1 MAFRQDDDDKDD
13 SPRFYHS
20 LANGQGLLHPSAAMD
35 IALRRQRLVED
46 SDDHDDAS
54 HDGDPGHGHD
64 AAVQQGRT
72 LLPFPFAQAV
82 TLSTRSASLFL
93 RLGTSIGGYTF
104 HASKAATLS
113 GFDLGRVVVEGIL
126 SRAGKDLLATNST
139 EFGRA
144 ETENLLE
151 RGLAT
156 IHRTITGAAFL
167 TATSFQLVETTASS
181 VHEVTQLLLS
191 FADQLLGSTESSRA
205 IASIFTLIRREFQ
218 NPATGAEGERVGII
232 DLFLGLCGMAY
243 LQRWCGD
250 LIEEENRKLEVEEV
264 VWDVVVATGGER
276 YALHQDSLYGVHNGN
291 YTRPADETLPPDHG
305 GADMMSM
312 IQNHSAQQSS
322 DSDEDL
328 PEIHLKQQI
337 LRSLPD
343 DAKVSIMT
351 ETTTS
356 KIITVDIQGA
366 SPPPLSPP
374 PGAKLLEHGPSR
386 PRRSSERRQDGS
398 VADGSSYRFVYRVD
412 RNTFC
417 ATDFRRNEGATDFCR
432 NEGELEPAL
441 DEEPVGFVEQ
451 LRESSSDGDDS
462 TDDEQELRPPVPP
475 KSPAT
480 LVDAASRIPQ
490 PTSPAVPMATPS
502 RTSQLPV
509 SKPSP
514 ESANQKRQRTPLK
527 ASSSSIGAE
536 PTPSKPPMKRP
547 RAEQAAKSTD
557 HKKGGFRTALKKGPG
572 PALSNLL
579 RKESSDNEGL
589 PRTSFRRARTA
600 PASSATPGYSTFTQ
614 AKPLQQRQPRQQQQP
629 PQQQPPQQQSHVAVP
644 GRLPSMIPRRE
655 APPPPNK
662 AAGSSGKVLARQNM
676 VPPEAIPRSLS
687 RTSYVAVHER
697 KRDSLV
703 SQSDTFSIHTIDS
716 SRPISPTL
724 LRGDLSGS
732 MASASGRSHGAGRP
746 SMSKSR
752 SDRDISDHNPFVGSP
767 SSPGKHHRR
776 VRSQNPSIYTLKTS
790 DSQTS
795 LVLSSYFTRS
805 AYGDTD
811 ALNGLR
817 RTGMVQGMFPRGHL
831 LRNITRYMLFSSAS
845 YGSSFL
851 KVMGIS
857 KKMSLLQVLDDD
869 THHELT
875 SYAHHTESEANSIL
889 LSSFVDPQGG
899 SDSTGAT
906 NTGVPLVHYISIDKE
921 AKAVVLAC
929 RGTLGFEDVLA
940 DMTCDYDDLL
950 WRGRHYKVHKG
961 IHASAR
967 RLLYGGDGRVLAT
980 LKAAL
985 EEYPEYGLVLCG
997 HSLGGGVTALLGVM
1011 LSEPAATGACFVTS
1025 GASSAPAA
1033 LPSSSSS
1040 SSSSTPATSGGPG
1053 SSERTTR
1060 ELRLPAGRPIHVFA
1074 YGPPGTMSASL
1085 RKATRGLI
1093 TSVVQG
1099 NDLVPH
1105 LSLGVLHDLQAV
1117 ALAIKNDNIDAKMEL
1132 RQRLWAAFQ
1141 DGLARSWYHNSVDD
1155 DDGPGSGS
1163 SSSGGG
1169 GGGGGCSNTGGGGGG
1184 NEGGGPAG
1192 PRNPDKKQ
1200 SGEDGG
1206 DDTWAFAALKTLRAN
1221 MMSTKLLPPGEVL
1234 TIETTRV
1241 MRRDAFIRAP
1251 GGGGVAG
1258 GAAAAAAGAHQGSAS
1273 GRPPAGAEAEAAAAA
1288 GFYLGRPARR
1298 VVLKYVRDVETRFRE
1313 VRFAGTMLTDH
1324 SPGRYEDALKL
1335 LQQGVMPL

>member
-1 MAFRQDDDDKDD
+1 
-13 SPRFYHS
+13 
-20 LANGQGLLHPSAAMD
+20 
-35 IALRRQRLVED
+35 
-46 SDDHDDAS
+46 
-54 HDGDPGHGHD
+54 
-64 AAVQQGRT
+64 
-72 LLPFPFAQAV
+72 
-82 TLSTRSASLFL
+82 
-93 RLGTSIGGYTF
+93 
-104 HASKAATLS
+104 
-113 GFDLGRVVVEGIL
+113 
-126 SRAGKDLLATNST
+126 
-139 EFGRA
+139 
-144 ETENLLE
+144 
-151 RGLAT
+151 
-156 IHRTITGAAFL
+156 
-167 TATSFQLVETTASS
+167 
-181 VHEVTQLLLS
+181 
-191 FADQLLGSTESSRA
+191 
-205 IASIFTLIRREFQ
+205 
-218 NPATGAEGERVGII
+218 
-232 DLFLGLCGMAY
+232 
-243 LQRWCGD
+243 
-250 LIEEENRKLEVEEV
+250 
-264 VWDVVVATGGER
+264 
-276 YALHQDSLYGVHNGN
+276 
-291 YTRPADETLPPDHG
+291 
-305 GADMMSM
+305 MMSM

>member
-1 MAFRQDDDDKDD
+1 MASRQDDDDDD
-13 SPRFYHS
+13 DGSPRFYRS
-20 LANGQGLLHPSAAMD
+20 LADGQGLLHPSAAMD
-35 IALRRQRLVED
+35 IALGRQRLAED

-64 AAVQQGRT
+64 AAAQQGRT

-104 HASKAATLS
+104 HAGKAATLS

-243 LQRWCGD
+243 LQRWCSD
-250 LIEEENRKLEVEEV
+250 LVEEENRKLEVEEV

-291 YTRPADETLPPDHG
+291 YTRPADETVPLDHG

-322 DSDEDL
+322 DSDQDL

-386 PRRSSERRQDGS
+386 PRRSSERRQGGS

-412 RNTFC
+412 RNTF
-417 ATDFRRNEGATDFCR
+417 RATDFCR
-432 NEGELEPAL
+432 NEGELQPAL

-480 LVDAASRIPQ
+480 LVDASRIPQ

-527 ASSSSIGAE
+527 PSSPSIGAE

-579 RKESSDNEGL
+579 RKEASDNEGL

-600 PASSATPGYSTFTQ
+600 PASPVAPGYSTFTQ
-614 AKPLQQRQPRQQQQP
+614 AKPRQQQQP
-629 PQQQPPQQQSHVAVP
+629 PQQQSQVAVP

-662 AAGSSGKVLARQNM
+662 AASSAGKALARQNM

-724 LRGDLSGS
+724 LRGDLSGP
-732 MASASGRSHGAGRP
+732 MASASGRSHGAGGP

-752 SDRDISDHNPFVGSP
+752 SDKDISDHNPFMGSP

-985 EEYPEYGLVLCG
+985 EEYPDYGLVLCG

-1011 LSEPAATGACFVTS
+1011 LSEPAVTGACFVTS

-1040 SSSSTPATSGGPG
+1040 SSSSSSTPATSGGPA

-1155 DDGPGSGS
+1155 NDGPGSGS

-1169 GGGGGCSNTGGGGGG
+1169 GGGGNMGGGGG
-1184 NEGGGPAG
+1184 NDGDGPAG
-1192 PRNPDKKQ
+1192 PRHLGKKQ
-1200 SGEDGG
+1200 GGEDGG
-1206 DDTWAFAALKTLRAN
+1206 DDKWAFAALKTLRAN

-1241 MRRDAFIRAP
+1241 MRRDAFIRPP
-1251 GGGGVAG
+1251 GGGGGGA
-1258 GAAAAAAGAHQGSAS
+1258 GAAAAAAGAHQGGAS

-1288 GFYLGRPARR
+1288 GFYSGRPARR

-1324 SPGRYEDALKL
+1324 SPGRYEDALKS

>member
-1 MAFRQDDDDKDD
+1 MASRQGDDDDD
-13 SPRFYHS
+13 SPRFYRS
-20 LANGQGLLHPSAAMD
+20 VADGQGLLHPSAAMD

-46 SDDHDDAS
+46 SDDHDGAS
-54 HDGDPGHGHD
+54 HDGDPGHDHD

-93 RLGTSIGGYTF
+93 RVGTSIGGYTF

-156 IHRTITGAAFL
+156 IHSTITGAAFL

-243 LQRWCGD
+243 LQRWCSD
-250 LIEEENRKLEVEEV
+250 LIEEENRRLEVEEV
-264 VWDVVVATGGER
+264 VWDVVIATGGER

-291 YTRPADETLPPDHG
+291 YTRPADEALPLDHG

-312 IQNHSAQQSS
+312 IQNHSTQQSS
-322 DSDEDL
+322 DSDDDL

-337 LRSLPD
+337 LRSLPEE
-343 DAKVSIMT
+343 AKVSIMT

-366 SPPPLSPP
+366 SPPPLSLP

-412 RNTFC
+412 RNTFR
-417 ATDFRRNEGATDFCR
+417 ATDFRRNES
-432 NEGELEPAL
+432 ELQPAP
-441 DEEPVGFVEQ
+441 DEEPAGFVEQ
-451 LRESSSDGDDS
+451 LRESSSDEDDI
-462 TDDEQELRPPVPP
+462 TDDDQDLAPPVPP

-480 LVDAASRIPQ
+480 LADASRIPQ
-490 PTSPAVPMATPS
+490 PTSPAVPMATRS
-502 RTSQLPV
+502 RSSQPPA
-509 SKPSP
+509 SRPSP

-527 ASSSSIGAE
+527 PSNSTMGAE
-536 PTPSKPPMKRP
+536 STASKPPMKRS
-547 RAEQAAKSTD
+547 RTEQAAKPTD
-557 HKKGGFRTALKKGPG
+557 HKKSGFRAALKQGPG

-589 PRTSFRRARTA
+589 PLTSFRRARTA
-600 PASSATPGYSTFTQ
+600 PASPVAPGSGTFTQ
-614 AKPLQQRQPRQQQQP
+614 AKPPQQQQP
-629 PQQQPPQQQSHVAVP
+629 PQQQPHVAVP

-655 APPPPNK
+655 APPPPNRTASSPGK
-662 AAGSSGKVLARQNM
+662 AMARQNM

-703 SQSDTFSIHTIDS
+703 SHSDTYSIHTIDS

-724 LRGDLSGS
+724 LRGDLSGP
-732 MASASGRSHGAGRP
+732 MASAGGRSHGAGGP
-746 SMSKSR
+746 LMSKSR
-752 SDRDISDHNPFVGSP
+752 SDKDISDHNPFIASP

-790 DSQTS
+790 DSQAS
-795 LVLSSYFTRS
+795 LVLSSYFARS

-875 SYAHHTESEANSIL
+875 SYAHHTDSEADSIL
-889 LSSFVDPQGG
+889 LSSFVDTQGG

-985 EEYPEYGLVLCG
+985 EEYPDYGLVLCG

-1011 LSEPAATGACFVTS
+1011 LSEPAVMGACFVTS
-1025 GASSAPAA
+1025 GASSAPPT

-1040 SSSSTPATSGGPG
+1040 PVAATSGGPA
-1053 SSERTTR
+1053 SSERPTR
-1060 ELRLPAGRPIHVFA
+1060 ELCLPAGRPIHVFA

-1141 DGLARSWYHNSVDD
+1141 DGLARSWYHNSVDHD
-1155 DDGPGSGS
+1155 GGPGSSG
-1163 SSSGGG
+1163 SSGGD
-1169 GGGGGCSNTGGGGGG
+1169 TGGGGV
-1184 NEGGGPAG
+1184 NGGGRPGG
-1192 PRNPDKKQ
+1192 PRHPGKKQ
-1200 SGEDGG
+1200 GGEDGE

-1241 MRRDAFIRAP
+1241 MRRDAFIRPP
-1251 GGGGVAG
+1251 GGG
-1258 GAAAAAAGAHQGSAS
+1258 GAAAAAAGAHQGAS

-1288 GFYLGRPARR
+1288 GFYSGRPARR
-1298 VVLKYVRDVETRFRE
+1298 VVLKYVRDVETRFHE

-1324 SPGRYEDALKL
+1324 SPGRYEDALNL
-1335 LQQGVMPL
+1335 LQQGVMPS